1 MILQTFYFICEKEGK
16 IYTVI
21 ESLLTLLSPNRFDS
35 YKLLFDARD
44 SSHQSS
50 QYDAFSSQARDYFP
64 QALNAA
70 FNFVWAK
77 TLADKTG
84 PEPSQRKTS
93 IIFPFP
99 IRYARWKC
107 TARISWRNSVD
118 EDGGVAQEYC

>member
-44 SSHQSS
+44 RPHQSS

-64 QALNAA
+64 QALNPA
-70 FNFVWAK
+70 F
-77 TLADKTG
+77 TLSKQKPLPIKPDQNRAR
-84 PEPSQRKTS
+84 ERYPSFS
-93 IIFPFP
+93 LFF
-99 IRYARWKC
+99 IRYAR
-107 TARISWRNSVD
+107 
-118 EDGGVAQEYC
+118 

>member
-1 MILQTFYFICEKEGK
+1 MLHYKTQRRYMREISIGMFLQIQSDIYIYKMSAKMILQTFYFICEKEGK

-44 SSHQSS
+44 RSRQSS

-70 FNFVWAK
+70 FNLV
-77 TLADKTG
+77 
-84 PEPSQRKTS
+84 
-93 IIFPFP
+93 
-99 IRYARWKC
+99 
-107 TARISWRNSVD
+107 
-118 EDGGVAQEYC
+118 